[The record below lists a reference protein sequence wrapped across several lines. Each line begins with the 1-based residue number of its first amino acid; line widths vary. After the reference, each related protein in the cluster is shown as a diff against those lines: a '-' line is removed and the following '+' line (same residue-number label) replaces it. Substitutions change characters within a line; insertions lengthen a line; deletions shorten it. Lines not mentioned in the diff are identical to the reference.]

1 MGSESHFS
9 ACHVSRA
16 TGLLMLVPRACSQVT
31 MNNTLCLGVFL
42 MVIHQAGLP
51 WVYSS
56 EVAVILGAT
65 CLVGGLGL
73 SRDTF
78 RAAWA
83 LPALA
88 LYPLSLGA
96 VWWLD
101 TALGWQ

>member
-1 MGSESHFS
+1 
-9 ACHVSRA
+9 
-16 TGLLMLVPRACSQVT
+16 

-42 MVIHQAGLP
+42 LVIHRAGLP

-65 CLVGGLGL
+65 ALVGGVGL
-73 SRDTF
+73 TRDTF

-96 VWWLD
+96 VWCLD
-101 TALGWQ
+101 TFLGWQ